1 MTLAFVFNITS
12 LVNLK
17 KKTYSDV
24 EDTVDYKYVSGQHIL
39 GSAVAQW

>member
-17 KKTYSDV
+17 KTTYSDF
-24 EDTVDYKYVSGQHIL
+24 EDTVDYKYFSSQHMRI
-39 GSAVAQW
+39 GYYV